1 MGIVIAVFII
11 TAIYVGYY
19 AFQEHSQEGEAHH
32 ISPEPNVHSLV
43 LLQNQTYSDQIW
55 IN

>member
-11 TAIYVGYY
+11 TAVYVGYH

-32 ISPEPNVHSLV
+32 VLPEPNVQLSL
-43 LLQNQTYSDQIW
+43 LLPTQVYSDQTW
-55 IN
+55 IH